1 MIYKLITPTFRLAMC
16 IRDFFVLIDVLIMS
30 SDSIFLIKISSD
42 KIRLLYPIIALYQ
55 NNKLDYVTITMSILV
70 SFLYRIFCLD
80 YSLRSLSL
88 GCISYFKSKKFVLND
103 MYIDNIDL
111 MINSLN
117 IYLFFVTKMSSI
129 DLLSMKISCCQHPF
143 HLACA

>member
-1 MIYKLITPTFRLAMC
+1 MIYKLITLTFRLAMC

-42 KIRLLYPIIALYQ
+42 TVRLLYPLIALYQ
-55 NNKLDYVTITMSILV
+55 NNKLDYVAITMSTLV
-70 SFLYRIFCLD
+70 SFVYRIFYLD
-80 YSLRSLSL
+80 YSLRSRN
-88 GCISYFKSKKFVLND
+88 ISYFKSKKFVLND
-103 MYIDNIDL
+103 LDIDNIDL

>member
-55 NNKLDYVTITMSILV
+55 NNKLDYVAITMSILV
-70 SFLYRIFCLD
+70 SFLYRIFSID
-80 YSLRSLSL
+80 YSLRGISLR
-88 GCISYFKSKKFVLND
+88 KF
-103 MYIDNIDL
+103 YH
-111 MINSLN
+111 
-117 IYLFFVTKMSSI
+117 
-129 DLLSMKISCCQHPF
+129 LLEI
-143 HLACA
+143 

>member
-55 NNKLDYVTITMSILV
+55 NNKLDYVAITMSILV
-70 SFLYRIFCLD
+70 SFLYRIFYLD
-80 YSLRSLSL
+80 YSLRS
-88 GCISYFKSKKFVLND
+88 ISYFKSKKFVLND

>member
-55 NNKLDYVTITMSILV
+55 NNKLDYVAITMSILV
-70 SFLYRIFCLD
+70 SFVYRIFYLD
-80 YSLRSLSL
+80 YSLRS
-88 GCISYFKSKKFVLND
+88 CISYFKSKKFVLND